1 MKTLVRHGVISAA
14 LLIATSQ
21 AQELSLTADKAVLS
35 GPIKL
40 TNGCLC
46 QPLTTSMANGGRAL
60 FAFNIT
66 NAGSYVVRVTVNAQN
81 AQPHSIGINIDA
93 EPKEP
98 EMIWDVGATS
108 GFEPQLVAW
117 RGNGT
122 TTTTQSKPQVF
133 ALSQG
138 THQLFVR
145 EMDPNTQVQRLSLL
159 QLPAPPTGLHIVV
172 GQ

>member
-1 MKTLVRHGVISAA
+1 MKTLVQYGVISAA
-14 LLIATSQ
+14 LYIATSQ

-35 GPIKL
+35 EPLKL

-46 QPLTTSMANGGRAL
+46 QPLKTSMATGGRAL

-66 NAGSYVVRVTVNAQN
+66 NGGNYVIQVTINAQSS
-81 AQPHSIGINIDA
+81 QPHSLGINIDA

-98 EMIWDVGATS
+98 EMIWDVGTTS
-108 GFEPQLVAW
+108 GFESQLVAW

-133 ALSQG
+133 TLSQG

-145 EMDPNTQVQRLSLL
+145 EMDPYTQLQRLSIL
-159 QLPAPPTGLHIVV
+159 QLPAPPTGLHVVV